1 MLEQGIR
8 EKQRYGMPFLTHSLL
23 AALAVFR
30 VNQTPGLEDKDEEQ
44 KKVPIIK
51 GEMVS
56 DLLYCLTHKN
66 L

>member
-1 MLEQGIR
+1 
-8 EKQRYGMPFLTHSLL
+8 MPFLTHSLL